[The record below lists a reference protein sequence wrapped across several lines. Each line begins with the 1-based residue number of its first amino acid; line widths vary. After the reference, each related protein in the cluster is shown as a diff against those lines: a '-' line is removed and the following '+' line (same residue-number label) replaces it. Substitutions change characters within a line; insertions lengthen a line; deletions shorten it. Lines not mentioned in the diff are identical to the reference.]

1 MLEKWQEIALAI
13 TAATVPALFGAGAAF
28 ILWRI
33 M

>member
-1 MLEKWQEIALAI
+1 MLQKWQEIALAI
-13 TAATVPALFGAGAAF
+13 TAASLPVLFGAGAAF